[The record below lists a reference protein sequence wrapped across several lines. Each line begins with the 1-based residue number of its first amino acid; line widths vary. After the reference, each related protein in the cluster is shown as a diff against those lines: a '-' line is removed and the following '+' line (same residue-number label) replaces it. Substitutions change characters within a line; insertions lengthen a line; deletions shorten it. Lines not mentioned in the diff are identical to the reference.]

1 MTKTYDLPS
10 NELPIPVTSEL
21 TLISLSQQGDRD
33 AFASLYVT
41 YFERIHRYIQF
52 RVAEDELAEDIT
64 SHVFLKV
71 WEKLDTY
78 KPGSSPFVAWL
89 YRIARNSVIDHY
101 RTRKMAISLDEADP
115 VELSHAD
122 DVDEKIDT
130 QIQSQVLREA
140 LKELTYTQQEVLILK
155 YVCGFSTVEIA
166 RRLDKQQ
173 GAIRALQMRGIQ
185 GLARHPALQREKL
198 YDQ

>member
-1 MTKTYDLPS
+1 
-10 NELPIPVTSEL
+10 
-21 TLISLSQQGDRD
+21 LIRLSQQGDRD
-33 AFASLYVT
+33 AFESLYAT
-41 YFERIHRYIQF
+41 YFERIHRYIHF
-52 RVAEDELAEDIT
+52 RVEEEEQAEDIT

-71 WEKLDTY
+71 WEKLATY

-101 RTRKMAISLDEADP
+101 RTRKTAISLEEADP

-122 DVDEKIDT
+122 DVDERIDM
-130 QIQSQVLREA
+130 QIQSQLLREA

-166 RRLDKQQ
+166 RKLDKQQ

-185 GLARHPALQREKL
+185 GLARHRDLQKEQL
-198 YDQ
+198 YDL